1 MPSRDRT
8 RSSRR
13 ALLRAGSGVAAA
25 FGLTGCLVFAEP
37 YSETAERTFDPGAAA
52 ELVVRT
58 DSGDVAL
65 TAGDVD
71 VVEATVEKESRSGED
86 ALDAV
91 TVDGTVE
98 DDTLTVEPVWDNESL
113 DVTVSLELT
122 VPADLAV
129 AEARS
134 SNGDVSAT
142 GVTGDGTYETT
153 NGDVELEAV
162 DGYVSLESTNG
173 DVRASGGTGLDGAGT
188 TNGDV
193 SVDVPGLRSDVTCRS
208 NNGDVTAA
216 VPEDLDARVELR
228 TSNGDASVSDVS
240 ITVDTSR
247 ERRIEG
253 TVGGGEGDGASEHT
267 LELRSTNGDVTL
279 LGL

>member
-1 MPSRDRT
+1 MPSSDVPRCT
-8 RSSRR
+8 RR
-13 ALLRAGSGVAAA
+13 ACLQAGSSVAAA
-25 FGLTGCLVFAEP
+25 VGLTGCLVFAEP
-37 YSETAERTFDPGAAA
+37 YRETADRTFDPGAAA
-52 ELVVRT
+52 ELVVGT
-58 DSGDVAL
+58 DSGDVTL

-91 TVDGTVE
+91 TVEGRVE
-98 DDTLTVEPVWDNESL
+98 ADTLTVEPVWDDESL
-113 DVTVSLELT
+113 NVTVSLDLT

-129 AEARS
+129 VDVSS

-153 NGDVELEAV
+153 NGDVDLDAV
-162 DGYVSLESTNG
+162 DGYVTLESTNG
-173 DVRASGGTGLDGAGT
+173 DVRASGGTGLDGART

-193 SVDVPGLRSDVTCRS
+193 SVDVPAMRGDVTCRS

-216 VPEDLDARVELR
+216 VPEDLDARVELW
-228 TSNGDASVSDVS
+228 TSNGDADVS
-240 ITVDTSR
+240 GVSMSTETSS

-253 TVGGGEGDGASEHT
+253 TVSAGAGGRDPEHT